1 MEENEFP
8 AYEGL
13 TDWKNEPTVRDLE
26 IDFTNAQSFHN
37 EWIGKILHWRNLL
50 NVEGE
55 AKPRKRL
62 GRSSVQPRLIRRQ
75 AEWRYSALSEPFL
88 SSEKIFQILPRT
100 YEDTEAARQN
110 EELLNYQFSNVINKT
125 KLIDEIVRSCVNDG
139 TCVVRLGWDRQTK
152 KKKTTVNLWRK
163 KEALNPEELT
173 KLYEQAK
180 ELKKKDYKSF
190 EKQIPEQYRVGLDVY
205 ERLNTPYEIE
215 KYGEEEKEIDD
226 IIVNRPSLEVLN
238 PENVYFDPTC
248 NGDLDKA
255 LFVIISFETNRAD
268 LQAAGIYKNLDK
280 VNWDSAPNS
289 LQDGYHVT
297 DSEFSFNF
305 QDKSR
310 KKVIAYEY
318 WGFYDIH
325 DNGELVPIVATW
337 INGVMVRMEEN
348 PFPDEKLPFVV
359 MQYLPVVRCIY
370 GEPDAALLEENQRI
384 LGAVTRGMIDLLGNS
399 ANAQQAFAKGMLDP
413 VNLAKMKRGEDF
425 EFNPNIPLQQGY
437 LQLAY
442 PEIPNSAMN
451 MVNLMNQ
458 DAEALTG
465 VKSFAGGLSGDSY
478 GNTNYQVRGVL
489 DAASKREMGILRR
502 IATGVSE
509 IGRKIVAM
517 NYAFLSEHEVVRVTN
532 TEFIDID
539 REDIKG
545 NFDLIIDINT
555 AEVDNAKV
563 QDLGFMLQT
572 IGPNLDS
579 SINYQ
584 ILANIAELKKMPSLA
599 QTLREYKPQPNPAQD
614 LEMQK
619 LQSEVALNQAKAQ
632 QLGIEAQVAQAKA
645 QFEIQGTEASAFLDN
660 AKAQA
665 LMANAQAQNIKT
677 QLEVSGQKHQ
687 WDMEKQKAQSAGNR
701 DLEITK
707 SLLKTLKPG
716 EQEPDIG
723 AAIGWGELSDLK
735 NNS

>member
-1 MEENEFP
+1 MEQNELP
-8 AYEGL
+8 TYEGL
-13 TDWKNEPTVRDLE
+13 TDWENEPTVRDLQL
-26 IDFTNAQSFHN
+26 DFTNAQSFHN

-88 SSEKIFQILPRT
+88 SSEKIFQIMPRS
-100 YEDTEAARQN
+100 YEDVAAARQN
-110 EELLNYQFSNVINKT
+110 EQLINYQFSNVINKT

-139 TCVVRLGWDRQTK
+139 TCIVRLGWERQTK
-152 KKKTTVNLWRK
+152 KTKKLLPIWEQT
-163 KEALNPEELT
+163 EPEDGQQL
-173 KLYEQAK
+173 EQAYQQAR
-180 ELKKKDYKSF
+180 ELKLKDF
-190 EKQIPEQYRVGLDVY
+190 KQFSTSVPLDIQTGLDMS
-205 ERLNTPYEIE
+205 EHAGRPIQARQI
-215 KYGEEEKEIDD
+215 GEVEKEVDD
-226 IIVNRPSLEVLN
+226 IVVNRPSLEVLN

-248 NGDLDKA
+248 NGNLDNA

-268 LQAAGIYKNLDK
+268 LQAAGIYKNLDR
-280 VNWDSAPNS
+280 VNWDGAAGN

-425 EFNPNIPLQQGY
+425 EFNPSIPLQQGY

-442 PEIPNSAMN
+442 PEIPNSALN

-478 GNTNYQVRGVL
+478 GNTSYQVRGVL

-502 IATGVSE
+502 IAAGVSE
-509 IGRKIVAM
+509 IGRKIIAM

-532 TEFIDID
+532 TEFITID

-572 IGPNLDS
+572 IGPNLDP

-599 QTLREYKPQPNPAQD
+599 QSLRDYKPQPNPAQD

-632 QLGIEAQVAQAKA
+632 QLAVEAQVTQAKA

-665 LMANAQAQNIKT
+665 LMAEAQTQNIKT

-701 DLEITK
+701 ELEVLK
-707 SLLKTLKPG
+707 SLLKPTKMG
-716 EQEPDIG
+716 ETEPDIG
-723 AAIGWGELSDLK
+723 AAIGWNQLSDLK